1 MIISP
6 SEHIC
11 KGVGIVGMVDVVRE
25 EAMEPEY
32 TWSISLVVA
41 KDILVRGR
49 GAGNIILRQWE
60 PAMITL

>member
-49 GAGNIILRQWE
+49 GAGDIILR
-60 PAMITL
+60 